1 MAQKQFN
8 SPTNPQHRNRQQS
21 PQQKKKGFNFYWF
34 YGLLALAILFIGLYG
49 MEPGPQSVDNVRL
62 EEMIRNHDIEKIVI
76 VKQKEQ
82 ARIYLDPASA
92 DRDTAYVNAF
102 KANKNG
108 PHFYT
113 DITDASSFKEEVVKM
128 ELAAYQRD
136 TVGMSDADK
145 AEYDQSHKNIV
156 INV

>member
-8 SPTNPQHRNRQQS
+8 TPRNPQHRNPSQS

-49 MEPGPQSVDNVRL
+49 MEPAPQSVNNVRL

-82 ARIYLDPASA
+82 ARIYLDPASVN
-92 DRDTAYVNAF
+92 RDSAYVEAF
-102 KANKNG
+102 KANK
-108 PHFYT
+108 
-113 DITDASSFKEEVVKM
+113 
-128 ELAAYQRD
+128 R
-136 TVGMSDADK
+136 
-145 AEYDQSHKNIV
+145 
-156 INV
+156 